1 MPHYPNAKFNESC
14 CHRVT
19 VEYLVKGNPNTIRPK
34 AYKDLEKYNAFLI
47 IIKVET
53 GKKIAFF
60 VPSKFKATS
69 TSG

>member
-1 MPHYPNAKFNESC
+1 MHYPYAKFNEIC

-19 VEYLVKGNPNTIRPK
+19 VEHLVKGNPNAIRPK

-47 IIKVET
+47 LVKVKT

>member
-1 MPHYPNAKFNESC
+1 MSHYTNAKFNEIC

-19 VEYLVKGNPNTIRPK
+19 AEYLIKGDPNAIRPK

-47 IIKVET
+47 LVKVET

>member
-1 MPHYPNAKFNESC
+1 
-14 CHRVT
+14 VT